1 MNNNEKDINLIAI
14 KSLIE
19 CIDNR
24 DIAEGGI
31 FLDDDNAEFV
41 ADILRYRYKTLTTEN
56 KMEALAQLFGKKL
69 GELFRMKWENE
80 QGTIEYMCEF
90 TTRGLRCYPSA
101 KNNIKY
107 TYSNNDWLFLLLI
120 GEAVITNE

>member
-1 MNNNEKDINLIAI
+1 MSEDKDVNLIAI

-41 ADILRYRYKTLTTEN
+41 ADILRYHYESLTTEN
-56 KMEALAQLFGKKL
+56 RMEAVAKLFGKKL
-69 GELFRMKWENE
+69 GE
-80 QGTIEYMCEF
+80 EF
-90 TTRGLRCYPSA
+90 TVEDKYKAEWHCKFT
-101 KNNIKY
+101 KNGVMYQDRITFNWHI
-107 TYSNNDWLFLLLI
+107 I
-120 GEAVITNE
+120 GGMLQSLVTGKSVIVDE

>member
-41 ADILRYRYKTLTTEN
+41 ADILRYHYKSLTTEN
-56 KMEALAQLFGKKL
+56 KMAEVAKLFGKKL
-69 GELFRMKWENE
+69 GEEFTVEHDHDRFD
-80 QGTIEYMCEF
+80 CEF
-90 TTRGLRCYPSA
+90 GLCGFIARGAYENPYMAFDCFILE
-101 KNNIKY
+101 
-107 TYSNNDWLFLLLI
+107 DLLT
-120 GEAVITNE
+120 GEAVIVDEDR

>member
-1 MNNNEKDINLIAI
+1 MEENKDINLIAI

-41 ADILRYRYKTLTTEN
+41 ADILRYHYKLLTTEN
-56 KMEALAQLFGKKL
+56 KMEAVARFFGKKL
-69 GELFRMKWENE
+69 GEEFNVKYQISKYKWC
-80 QGTIEYMCEF
+80 IEYHLAF
-90 TTRGLRCYPSA
+90 TEKGLTHYGKSKDVILRQ
-101 KNNIKY
+101 
-107 TYSNNDWLFLLLI
+107 LLT
-120 GEAVITNE
+120 GQAVFVDDEE

>member
-1 MNNNEKDINLIAI
+1 MVENKDINLIAI

-41 ADILRYRYKTLTTEN
+41 ADILRYHYKSLTLKN
-56 KMEALAQLFGKKL
+56 KMAGVAQLFGKKL
-69 GELFRMKWENE
+69 NEEFEIVTPNGRVRKVKFTTEHGLLYYDRIENE
-80 QGTIEYMCEF
+80 WRKNYGFLNFLCED
-90 TTRGLRCYPSA
+90 
-101 KNNIKY
+101 K
-107 TYSNNDWLFLLLI
+107 
-120 GEAVITNE
+120 AVIINE

>member
-1 MNNNEKDINLIAI
+1 MNEGKDINLIAI

-56 KMEALAQLFGKKL
+56 KMEALAQLFGKQL
-69 GELFRMKWENE
+69 GEHF
-80 QGTIEYMCEF
+80 CVS
-90 TTRGLRCYPSA
+90 CC
-101 KNNIKY
+101 NIM
-107 TYSNNDWLFLLLI
+107 FLLKFTLDGLWVFDDSWGYWNGEDGMLEALLR
-120 GEAVITNE
+120 GEAVIVDD